1 MASLIPRSKEVPMA
15 KPAYPLELPEREDTR
30 SWPAQGEWTYQDYCL
45 LPDDGRRYEV
55 IRGHLYVS
63 PAPKIIHQRAAR
75 RLFRK
80 LDDFVLDHDCGE
92 VLFAP
97 VDVLLPEDIASP
109 VQPDI
114 LFFRTGNRPGADAGN
129 FQGVPDLIVEVFSP
143 RTWRVDLNVKLPAY
157 LDAGVPEAWF
167 ANPQQRTIV
176 VYGLSEDGKAYV
188 EISRGG
194 DDDVV
199 ESRVLPGL
207 RVAVSEVF
215 QQE

>member
-1 MASLIPRSKEVPMA
+1 MA

-30 SWPAQGEWTYQDYCL
+30 SWPAQGEWTYEDYCH

-63 PAPKIIHQRAAR
+63 PAPKITHQRAAGELYSQIR
-75 RLFRK
+75 QW
-80 LDDFVLDHDCGE
+80 VLAQDCGE
-92 VLFAP
+92 VLYAP
-97 VDVLLPEDIASP
+97 VDILLPEGIASP

-114 LFFRTGNRPGADAGN
+114 VFFRTGNQPGTDAPN

-143 RTWRVDLNVKLPAY
+143 GTWRVDLNVKLPAY
-157 LDAGVPEAWF
+157 RDAGVPEVWF

-176 VYGLSEDGKAYV
+176 VYGLSEDGKSYAEV
-188 EISRGG
+188 SRGG
-194 DDDVV
+194 DGDAV

-207 RVAVSEVF
+207 RIAVSEVF
-215 QQE
+215 PK

>member
-1 MASLIPRSKEVPMA
+1 MIE
-15 KPAYPLELPEREDTR
+15 PAYPLELPEREDTR
-30 SWPAQGEWTYQDYCL
+30 SWPAQGEWTYADYRL

-63 PAPKIIHQRAAR
+63 PAPKIIHQRAVGELYS
-75 RLFRK
+75 RLRE
-80 LDDFVLDHDCGE
+80 LVLAHGCGE

-97 VDVLLPEDIASP
+97 VDVLLPEEIASP

-114 LFFRTGNRPGADAGN
+114 LFFRTGNEPEADAGN

-143 RTWRVDLNVKLPAY
+143 HTWRIDLHVKLPAY
-157 LDAGVPEAWF
+157 RDAGVPEVWF

-176 VYGLSEDGKAYV
+176 VYGLSEDGSIYREV
-188 EISRGG
+188 SRGG
-194 DDDVV
+194 DGDVV

-215 QQE
+215 PK

>member
-1 MASLIPRSKEVPMA
+1 MA

-30 SWPAQGEWTYQDYCL
+30 SWPAQGEWTYEDYCL
-45 LPDDGRRYEV
+45 LPNDGRRYEV
-55 IRGHLYVS
+55 VRGHLYVS
-63 PAPKIIHQRAAR
+63 PAPKIIHQRAAK

-80 LDDFVLDHDCGE
+80 LDDFVLDHGCGE

-97 VDVLLPEDIASP
+97 VDVLLPEEIAAP

-114 LFFRTGNRPGADAGN
+114 LFFRTGNQPDADAGN
-129 FQGVPDLIVEVFSP
+129 FQGVPDLVVEVLSP
-143 RTWRVDLNVKLPAY
+143 GTWRLDLNIKLPAY
-157 LDAGVPEAWF
+157 RDAGVPEVWF

-176 VYGLSEDGKAYV
+176 VYGLSEDGRSCV

-194 DDDVV
+194 DGDVI

-207 RVAVSEVF
+207 RVLVSDIF
-215 QQE
+215 SQE